1 MKDAKLNS
9 EIKISFIGRFRR
21 FFFTGFLVTAPI
33 LITLYVTWIVITFID
48 SQVASLLPE
57 YLDFRT
63 AFPYQIPGFG
73 LLIVIIF
80 ITIIGALT
88 QGLIGRTLLK
98 TGERIVSKMPIVRSI
113 YSALKQIM
121 ETIMSTNSNSF
132 REVVLVEYP
141 RKGIWVIG
149 FVTGDTKG
157 EVQKLLKKNQL
168 INIFIPTT
176 PNPTSGFL
184 LFIPKKDVLYLKMSV
199 EQAVKLVISGGIVS
213 PKIKKNNLTT

>member
-1 MKDAKLNS
+1 MNNNELKAEKKNN
-9 EIKISFIGRFRR
+9 FIGKFRR

-48 SQVASLLPE
+48 SKVANLLPE

-63 AFPYQIPGFG
+63 AFPFQIPGIG

-88 QGLIGRTLLK
+88 PGLIGRTLLK
-98 TGERIVSKMPIVRSI
+98 TGERIVSKMPVVRSI

-149 FVTGDTKG
+149 FVTGETKG
-157 EVQKLLKKNQL
+157 EVQKKLENKNQL

-184 LFIPKKDVLYLKMSV
+184 LFVPKKDVLYMKMSV

-213 PKIKKNNLTT
+213 PKMKSNN

>member
-1 MKDAKLNS
+1 MNKNELNT
-9 EIKISFIGRFRR
+9 EKKNNFITKFRS

-48 SQVASLLPE
+48 SKVADLLPE

-80 ITIIGALT
+80 ITIVGALT
-88 QGLIGRTLLK
+88 PGIIGRTLLK

-157 EVQKLLKKNQL
+157 EVQKLLKNKNQL

-184 LFIPKKDVLYLKMSV
+184 LFVPKKDLLYLKMSV
-199 EQAVKLVISGGIVS
+199 EQAVKLVISGGIVA
-213 PKIKKNNLTT
+213 PKINSK

>member
-1 MKDAKLNS
+1 MNDDQLNT
-9 EIKISFIGRFRR
+9 EKKISFIGRFRR

-48 SQVASLLPE
+48 AKVANLLPE

-63 AFPYQIPGFG
+63 AFPYQIPGIG

-88 QGLIGRTLLK
+88 PGLIGRTLLK

-149 FVTGDTKG
+149 FVTGETKG
-157 EVQKLLKKNQL
+157 EVQKKLENKNQL

-184 LFIPKKDVLYLKMSV
+184 LFVPKKDALYLKMSV

-213 PKIKKNNLTT
+213 PKIKSNN

>member
-1 MKDAKLNS
+1 MNKNELKNK
-9 EIKISFIGRFRR
+9 EKISLIVRFRR

-48 SQVASLLPE
+48 AKVAGLLPE
-57 YLDFRT
+57 YLDFRK
-63 AFPYQIPGFG
+63 AFPYQIPGIG

-80 ITIIGALT
+80 ITFVGSLT
-88 QGLIGRTLLK
+88 PGLIGRTLLK
-98 TGERIVSKMPIVRSI
+98 AGESIVSRMPVVRSM
-113 YSALKQIM
+113 YSAIKQIM
-121 ETIMSTNSNSF
+121 ETVMSTNSNSF

-141 RKGIWVIG
+141 RKGLWVIA

-157 EVQKLLKKNQL
+157 EISKVLNRNKNL

-184 LFIPKKDVLYLKMSV
+184 LFVPKKDLVYLKMSV
-199 EQAVKLVISGGIVS
+199 EQAVKLVISGGIVA
-213 PKIKKNNLTT
+213 PKLNKK

>member
-1 MKDAKLNS
+1 MNDEKKNLN
-9 EIKISFIGRFRR
+9 EKISFIGRFRR

-48 SQVASLLPE
+48 LKVSSLLPE
-57 YLDFRT
+57 YLNFRT
-63 AFPYQIPGFG
+63 AFPYQIPGLG

-80 ITIIGALT
+80 ITLVGALT
-88 QGLIGRTLLK
+88 PGLIGRTFLK
-98 TGERIVSKMPIVRSI
+98 TGERIVSKMPVVRSI

-121 ETIMSTNSNSF
+121 ETIMSTNSKSF

-149 FVTGDTKG
+149 FVTGDTRG
-157 EVQKLLKKNQL
+157 EVAKTINGKRKL

-184 LFIPKKDVLYLKMSV
+184 LFVPKKDLHYLNMSV
-199 EQAVKLVISGGIVS
+199 EQAVKLVISGGIVF
-213 PKIKKNNLTT
+213 PENK

>member
-1 MKDAKLNS
+1 MNDNQLNP
-9 EIKISFIGRFRR
+9 EKKNNFISKFRR

-48 SQVASLLPE
+48 SKVADLLPE

-80 ITIIGALT
+80 ITIVGALT
-88 QGLIGRTLLK
+88 PGIIGRTLLK

-157 EVQKLLKKNQL
+157 EVQKLLKNKNQL

-184 LFIPKKDVLYLKMSV
+184 LFVPKKDLLYLKMSV
-199 EQAVKLVISGGIVS
+199 EQAVKLVISGGIVA
-213 PKIKKNNLTT
+213 PKINSK

>member
-1 MKDAKLNS
+1 MNDDQLNT
-9 EIKISFIGRFRR
+9 EKKISFIGRFRR

-48 SQVASLLPE
+48 AKVANLLPE

-63 AFPYQIPGFG
+63 AFPYQIPGIG

-88 QGLIGRTLLK
+88 PGLIGRTLLK
-98 TGERIVSKMPIVRSI
+98 TGERIVSKMPVVRSI

-149 FVTGDTKG
+149 FVTGETKG
-157 EVQKLLKKNQL
+157 EVQKKLENKNQL

-184 LFIPKKDVLYLKMSV
+184 LFVPKKDVLYLKMSV

-213 PKIKKNNLTT
+213 PKIKSNN

>member
-1 MKDAKLNS
+1 MNDDQLNT
-9 EIKISFIGRFRR
+9 EKKISFIGRFRR

-48 SQVASLLPE
+48 AKVANLLPE

-63 AFPYQIPGFG
+63 AFPYQIPGIG

-88 QGLIGRTLLK
+88 PGLIGRTLLK
-98 TGERIVSKMPIVRSI
+98 TGERIVSKMPVVRSI

-149 FVTGDTKG
+149 FVTGETKG
-157 EVQKLLKKNQL
+157 EVQKKLENKNQL

-184 LFIPKKDVLYLKMSV
+184 LFVPKKDALYLKMSV

-213 PKIKKNNLTT
+213 PKMKSNN

>member
-1 MKDAKLNS
+1 MNDDQLNT
-9 EIKISFIGRFRR
+9 EKKISFIGRFRR

-48 SQVASLLPE
+48 AKVANLLPE

-63 AFPYQIPGFG
+63 AFPYQIPGIG

-88 QGLIGRTLLK
+88 PGLIGRTLLK

-149 FVTGDTKG
+149 FVTGETKG
-157 EVQKLLKKNQL
+157 EVQKKLENKNQL

-184 LFIPKKDVLYLKMSV
+184 LFVPKKDALYLKMSV

-213 PKIKKNNLTT
+213 PKMKSNN

>member
-1 MKDAKLNS
+1 MNDDQLNT
-9 EIKISFIGRFRR
+9 EKKISFIGRFRR

-48 SQVASLLPE
+48 AKVANLLPE

-63 AFPYQIPGFG
+63 AFPYQIPGIG

-88 QGLIGRTLLK
+88 PGLIGRTLLK
-98 TGERIVSKMPIVRSI
+98 TGERIVSKMPVVRSI

-149 FVTGDTKG
+149 FVTGETKG
-157 EVQKLLKKNQL
+157 EVQKKLENKNQL

-184 LFIPKKDVLYLKMSV
+184 LFVPKKDVLYLKMSV

-213 PKIKKNNLTT
+213 PKMKSNN